1 MDIEEQYDKI
11 YRYCYFRL
19 HDRQLAQDLT
29 QETFLRFY
37 RQDLGLDNG
46 KELPYLYTVAR
57 NLCIDE
63 FRKRKFGCMGG
74 IGTGIDIDDVSAKDI
89 STVNISTVNISAENF
104 STENKNTENISRGN
118 IRIKAGN
125 TGSDG
130 MAAACDN
137 SEEWIDSMILR
148 DAIEKLPQEEQE
160 LLFLRY
166 VNEASVASICKI
178 TGISRFAVYRRISKS
193 LKWLKKELIKEGF
206 SE

>member
-37 RQDLGLDNG
+37 RQGMSLDNG

-63 FRKRKFGCMGG
+63 FRKRKFGGTG
-74 IGTGIDIDDVSAKDI
+74 ETGTGINIDDVSVKD
-89 STVNISTVNISAENF
+89 SYLSSN
-104 STENKNTENISRGN
+104 
-118 IRIKAGN
+118 
-125 TGSDG
+125 D
-130 MAAACDN
+130 MAAASDQ
-137 SEEWIDSMILR
+137 SEEWIDSMILKA
-148 DAIEKLPQEEQE
+148 AIEKLPREEQE
-160 LLFLRY
+160 LLLLRY
-166 VNEASVASICKI
+166 VNEVSVASICKI
-178 TGISRFAVYRRISKS
+178 TGMSRFAVYRRISKS